1 MATLPSKGQ
10 WDWWDGTNGLSQWL
24 LSDHNADGS
33 HDFAT
38 SNVIPVYNVKS
49 VTYGAAGDGV
59 ADDTAEC
66 QAAIDACVAA
76 GGGYVYFP
84 EGTYNN
90 TGLTLGD
97 NVTLIGD
104 GAKSSIIQY
113 TPATGDCIDLD
124 NEDVINII
132 GLKISSNNSSTGWGI
147 ASDATGASGDITIDK
162 YEIEGFLGGIKIEW
176 GIQVHIGRGRLIG
189 QGKAVANGIGIQ
201 LGHLTNAS
209 PVVNTTHLHGAYA
222 SGYENN
228 FHIRSTVAGMSYCT
242 SESCDTAVK
251 WTARLHIANS
261 WIQGDTYLLDPLVA
275 GTRVSVIGNVF
286 YNGASVEQDWNS
298 TMFNMATTE
307 SFGWHNGGNATLLR
321 LRLRSFSA
329 TGDIPGIE
337 GYQDTLE
344 RFVIEYLNATGLHI
358 DSDTVIN
365 LGTGSN
371 ITARIRNNN
380 LEVGP
385 GTKHDGHIT
394 KAPAEVQT
402 TDATQT
408 TVDSV
413 TLLDENTY
421 HVEAW
426 VVGVK
431 SDGSDRA
438 SYHITATVYRT
449 GAGNATLQGAVT
461 AVHSQESNAAW
472 DATFTVSGN
481 DIRVSVTG
489 VAATTIEW
497 GCTLKYINMSN

>member
-1 MATLPSKGQ
+1 MATLPTKGQ

-90 TGLTLGD
+90 TGLTVGD
-97 NVTLIGD
+97 YVTLIGD
-104 GAKSSIIQY
+104 GAKSSILQY
-113 TPATGDCIDLD
+113 TAATGDCLDL
-124 NEDVINII
+124 NNNDVINII
-132 GLKISSNNSSTGWGI
+132 GLKIYSNNSSTGWGI
-147 ASDATGASGDITIDK
+147 ASDATSSSGDITIDQ

-209 PVVNTTHLHGAYA
+209 PVVNTTHLHGAYV
-222 SGYENN
+222 SSYENN

-251 WTARLHIANS
+251 WTTRLHIANS

-275 GTRVSVIGNVF
+275 GARVSVIGNVF
-286 YNGASVEQDWNS
+286 YNGASVEQDWNT
-298 TMFNMATTE
+298 TMFNLAATE
-307 SFGWHNGGNATLLR
+307 SLTWINGSTVVGEKFKLR
-321 LRLRSFSA
+321 NISA
-329 TGDIPGIE
+329 TGDIDGIR
-337 GYQDTLE
+337 GFQNTSE
-344 RFVIEYLNATGLHI
+344 RFVIEYLNATGMHI
-358 DSDTVIN
+358 DSDTAIR
-365 LGTGSN
+365 LGTGGGLALRIASN
-371 ITARIRNNN
+371 NVQIGA
-380 LEVGP
+380 

-394 KAPAEVQT
+394 KPAAEVQT

-426 VVGVK
+426 VVGVQ
-431 SDGSDRA
+431 SDGSNRA
-438 SYHITATVYRT
+438 SYHIAATVYRT

-461 AVHSQESNAAW
+461 AVHSQESNGAW
-472 DATFTVSGN
+472 DATFTVNGN

-497 GCTLKYINMSN
+497 GATVKYINMSN